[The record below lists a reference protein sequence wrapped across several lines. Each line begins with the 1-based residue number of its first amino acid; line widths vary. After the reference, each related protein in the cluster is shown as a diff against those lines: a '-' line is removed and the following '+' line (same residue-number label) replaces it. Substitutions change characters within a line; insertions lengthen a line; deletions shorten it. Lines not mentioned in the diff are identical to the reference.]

1 MVVPIASMLPSSSAV
16 PRIALITPRS
26 TGTNSPS
33 DALNG
38 AGMISDTPDTVVA
51 TVPVGSLPGWAAYDS
66 GRNEVFVPNAGSN
79 NVSVI
84 SDATNRVVATIPV
97 GSNPVGAAYDAGRSE
112 VFVPNAGSDTVSVIS
127 DTTNTIV
134 ATVPVGVWPNGATY
148 DPSRGEVFVTNQQSD
163 NVSVISDATNRVV
176 ATIPVGL
183 APSSGPVY
191 DAARG
196 EVFVDNYESNN
207 VSVISDATDQV
218 VATIPVGSFPQGLAY
233 DAGQGE
239 VFVVNAGP
247 GTVSV
252 ISDTTD
258 AIVATIEVGPWPEGG
273 AYDPAN
279 GDVFVANSGVGESGP
294 GADTV
299 SVISDKSNQVVA
311 TVPVGSAPDAVTYDA
326 GRSEVFAT
334 NYESNNVSVIQIGPA
349 YTVAFTESGLP
360 SGMSWSVTL
369 NGSFQN
375 SAGSTIAFTEPN
387 GTYSYTVAAVTGYT
401 VAPSS
406 GTLNVSG
413 AAVSEPISFSPTTV
427 ATYAVKFIETGLP
440 TGTNWSATLN
450 GDTEFSTTST
460 IAFTQPNGTYSFTV
474 ASVSGY
480 HVSPSSGNVTVSGA
494 AVTESIAFSPRVA
507 TTTYAVTF
515 MESGLPSGTTWSVAL
530 SGVDRNGSAPG
541 SIEFNEAN
549 GTYSFTVRSV
559 EGYTASPLSGSVMVN
574 GAAVTE
580 TVTFT
585 PSTAT
590 MYAVTLTESGLPSGT
605 AWSVMLNGVT
615 GGASAPGSVA
625 FSEPNGTY
633 SYTVGS
639 PAGFTASPSSGSVTV
654 NGAAVTETITFTPS
668 TATMYAVTFTE
679 TGLPSGTE
687 WSVMLNGAPGSA
699 SAPGSIAFSEPNGT
713 YAYTVENVAGYTAS
727 ALSGSVTV
735 NGATVSETIPFTPS
749 VVATTYAVTF
759 TETGLPTGTSWSVT
773 LNGVLQSSSTSTIT
787 FQEPNGT
794 YRYSLG
800 SLNKSYSGPGGSF
813 TVDGAPV
820 SEVAA
825 FSKVISPGPVTISN
839 NGTSW
844 TVEATPTDLSS
855 NSYQSVGP
863 ADLASSPFWTISGTF
878 TASVGI
884 RAIIFTQTQYSTW
897 EVSSYEQALPAG
909 SYVWATGNVL
919 SGSVNATLS
928 SGTYYLV
935 WDNLNLYYSTSV
947 RVTSAIVA
955 IASFTQSYPV
965 TFAEA
970 GLPPGTSWS
979 VTLGGS
985 TQSSATS
992 TITFMA
998 ANGTYSYTV
1007 GSASGYASRP
1017 SSGTVTV
1024 NGSSPSAVSASFT
1037 PTPSSS
1043 SGLPPWVYAV
1053 IGVVIV
1059 AVVVGGAVGLMRRRR
1074 PSTVSS
1080 PPPPTSP
1087 SSPIGGV
1094 GGSGQPLPAVVAA
1107 PSVPIVSPP
1116 RPQPPESSFPPSEPP
1131 GGSPGAPPTPTPPGP
1146 RFCPYCGHANRAEF
1160 TFCQKCGKQ
1169 IPHIN

>member
-26 TGTNSPS
+26 TGTNSLS

-258 AIVATIEVGPWPEGG
+258 AILATIEVGPWPEGG

-279 GDVFVANSGVGESGP
+279 GDVFVANSGFEESGP

-580 TVTFT
+580 T
-585 PSTAT
+585 
-590 MYAVTLTESGLPSGT
+590 
-605 AWSVMLNGVT
+605 
-615 GGASAPGSVA
+615 
-625 FSEPNGTY
+625 
-633 SYTVGS
+633 
-639 PAGFTASPSSGSVTV
+639 
-654 NGAAVTETITFTPS
+654 ITFTSS

-679 TGLPSGTE
+679 TALPSGTE

-800 SLNKSYSGPGGSF
+800 SLNKSYSGPGRSF

-884 RAIIFTQTQYSTW
+884 RAIIFTPTQYSTW